1 MIDPKLVITESDWD
15 DMNPELQAKTTYR
28 TVISMREDV
37 INLSKKVD
45 RLVNINS
52 QEKPCHKMETRI
64 EKLEKFKLI
73 KTRLNSRPDYAKS
86 DKAFIIMARK
96 KETQK

>member
-37 INLSKKVD
+37 INLSQKVD

-73 KTRLNSRPDYAKS
+73 KTIATVFSGFLGGFGGSHIPK
-86 DKAFIIMARK
+86 
-96 KETQK
+96 